1 MRGTEPGVASAGDEK
16 SSAWLQCTAAMT
28 LGAAFTVP
36 LDNTWAW
43 PLSFLCVVALVL
55 LLRDASPRRA
65 AVIGWLFGTAWIA
78 ACTWWLFIS
87 LHRYGGL
94 PAPLAVLAVALL
106 ASALAL
112 YLALASYV
120 FARSRSVRHPWRDA
134 LMFGL
139 LWWLAEWARARIF
152 TGFPWGASG
161 YTQVDSPWAALAPWV
176 GVYGMGA
183 VLAFV
188 AAALVLMRGA
198 WPKRAAWLALAIAV
212 PWTANV
218 FTPGFTQPTGKITV
232 SLIQTGISQD
242 EKFEAKRL
250 PRHVFQLLDSVR
262 SSTSQLVLAPETAIP
277 VLPTELGPEG
287 FKPFDAPFVD
297 AQGNPWN
304 PDRGALIGLPLGS
317 FDAGYTNSVAGFG
330 GARLPENA
338 RYRYNKHHLVPFGEF
353 IPFGFRW
360 FVDMMNIPLGDFERG
375 PVGAASFT
383 VAGQR
388 IGPNICYEDLFGEEL
403 AQRYGAAGDKPTIH
417 ANVSN
422 IAWFGDTVAIDQHL
436 NISRMR
442 AMELQRP
449 MLRATNTGATAV
461 IDHNGHVTA
470 SLPRLKRAVLH
481 SEVTGREGLTPYVR
495 LMVMTGGLGPLAIMA
510 AAIVGMLALSRRDF
524 RAPRD
529 GL

>member
-1 MRGTEPGVASAGDEK
+1 MQRAPALAAARGSPPG
-16 SSAWLQCTAAMT
+16 AWLSLAAALA

-36 LDNTWAW
+36 LEHTWAW
-43 PLSFLCVVALVL
+43 PLSLLCLIALL
-55 LLRDASPRRA
+55 MLLRDASPRRA
-65 AVIGWLFGTAWIA
+65 AVLGWLFSAAWIA
-78 ACTWWLFIS
+78 GCTWWLFIS

-106 ASALAL
+106 ALAL
-112 YLALASYV
+112 GLYMALVSYV
-120 FARSRSVRHPWRDA
+120 FARLRSVRHPWRDA

-161 YTQVDSPWAALAPWV
+161 YTQVDSPLAGLAPWV
-176 GVYGMGA
+176 GVYGIGA
-183 VLAFV
+183 VLAFL
-188 AAALVLMRGA
+188 AAALVLMQGA
-198 WPKRAAWLALAIAV
+198 WQRRAGLLTLVLAV
-212 PWTANV
+212 PWV
-218 FTPGFTQPTGKITV
+218 GSFFTPSFTRATHTISV

-242 EKFEAKRL
+242 EKFDARRM
-250 PRHVFQLLDSVR
+250 PRHVYQLADSLR
-262 SSTSQLVLAPETAIP
+262 NSTSTLVLAPETAIP
-277 VLPTELGPEG
+277 VLPSELGPDG
-287 FKPFDAPFVD
+287 FKPFDTPFVD

-304 PDRGALIGLPLGS
+304 PQRGALIGLPLGS

-330 GARLPENA
+330 GTRLADNM

-360 FVDMMNIPLGDFERG
+360 FVEMMNIPLGDFERG

-383 VAGQR
+383 VAGER

-403 AQRYGAAGDKPTIH
+403 AQRYGAGGDAPTMH

-422 IAWFGDTVAIDQHL
+422 IAWFGDTVAIDHHL

-461 IDHNGHVTA
+461 IDHEGNVTA
-470 SLPRLKRAVLH
+470 SLPRLTRAVLH

-495 LMVMTGGLGPLAIMA
+495 LMVMSGGLGPLALLA
-510 AAIVGMLALSRRDF
+510 AAMVAMLALSRRDF
-524 RAPRD
+524 RAPRN
-529 GL
+529 GI